1 MCCTPD
7 ELKAMKAGN
16 PQWGVD
22 LCVDCSGNGPA
33 IQSSMELLR
42 PGGTLCIFGVA
53 APETR
58 VRSVAQPCP
67 EQSIL
72 FVTVI

>member
-16 PQWGVD
+16 TQWGVD

-58 VRSVAQPCP
+58 VRSVAQP
-67 EQSIL
+67 
-72 FVTVI
+72 

>member
-58 VRSVAQPCP
+58 VRSVAQLHSHVLSSPSC
-67 EQSIL
+67 L
-72 FVTVI
+72 